1 MSIVDCNLHYLLVL
15 DTSRR
20 QSKVKFNLKMHGGE
34 ITRLGDDF
42 DSILVASLLVA
53 SLPGGEMTRW
63 LIIFDLL
70 PLHTCFPL
78 DVGGSGRLHRG
89 LTQ

>member
-1 MSIVDCNLHYLLVL
+1 MTIVDCNLLCLLVL

-34 ITRLGDDF
+34 ITRFGGDF

-53 SLPGGEMTRW
+53 SLPGGEMTSYQYNAVSSIPGDRS
-63 LIIFDLL
+63 I
-70 PLHTCFPL
+70 
-78 DVGGSGRLHRG
+78 RR
-89 LTQ
+89 

>member
-1 MSIVDCNLHYLLVL
+1 MHKLQTMVL

-34 ITRLGDDF
+34 ITRLGGDF

-53 SLPGGEMTRW
+53 SLHGGEMTSYH
-63 LIIFDLL
+63 LFLL
-70 PLHTCFPL
+70 ELGFLCSF
-78 DVGGSGRLHRG
+78 RG
-89 LTQ
+89 EYIT

>member
-1 MSIVDCNLHYLLVL
+1 MTIVDCNLLCLLVL

-34 ITRLGDDF
+34 ITRLGGDF

-53 SLPGGEMTRW
+53 SLPGGEMTSYPVMS
-63 LIIFDLL
+63 IQVLL
-70 PLHTCFPL
+70 CECLASTSMRRTWPYLW
-78 DVGGSGRLHRG
+78 D
-89 LTQ
+89 

>member
-1 MSIVDCNLHYLLVL
+1 MTIVDCNLLCLLVL

-34 ITRLGDDF
+34 ITRLGGDF

-53 SLPGGEMTRW
+53 SLPGGEMTSYQ
-63 LIIFDLL
+63 
-70 PLHTCFPL
+70 PLGHAA
-78 DVGGSGRLHRG
+78 SGK
-89 LTQ
+89 